1 MRHEGDTCSR
11 RTGDPSVLDYVEV
24 PTPQPKAGEVL
35 VKADTI
41 GVSRPELLVRRGVY
55 PWMPPLPVIPGI
67 EMAGTVAELG
77 AGASRFAVGQKVYV
91 TARELPVR
99 AGCYAEYIAVPERAL
114 FALPA
119 DADLEAAACLSNYQ
133 VAWHLLHTATRGAPG
148 RSVLIGSAS
157 GGLGS
162 AAVQLA
168 KLAGMTAIALVG
180 TRGEGAG
187 AQGVWRRSRHRSQP
201 RGCGGS
207 RHEHHEQRRRRSYSR
222 RGRRTDFAKFLPMLG
237 PFGLLVSYGKLV
249 GRIESNVV
257 DALDSGPAYLNSAAV
272 RIFTMHT
279 LDDKP
284 ALRAESMND
293 LIDEARQRRDPPA
306 DPRPPAAEGRA
317 PRPRDDRGAAGDRQ
331 DLAEA
336 LRLSPPRRSPTPSPP
351 GPSVSGRP

>member
-1 MRHEGDTCSR
+1 LLS
-11 RTGDPSVLDYVEV
+11 RTGDPSVLEYVEV
-24 PTPQPKAGEVL
+24 PTPRPKPGEVL

-55 PWMPPLPVIPGI
+55 PWMPPLPAIPGI

-114 FALPA
+114 FALSPET
-119 DADLEAAACLSNYQ
+119 DLESAACLSNYQ

-148 RSVLIGSAS
+148 ESVLIGQAS

-180 TRGEGAG
+180 SEPKAHALKVFGADH
-187 AQGVWRRSRHRSQP
+187 VID
-201 RGCGGS
+201 
-207 RHEHHEQRRRRSYSR
+207 YSR
-222 RGRRTDFAKFLPMLG
+222 EDVAARVSEITAGIGVDLILDAAGGHEFAKFLPMLG

-249 GRIESNVV
+249 GKIEGNVV
-257 DALDSGPAYLNSAAV
+257 DALDAGPGYLNSTAV

-284 ALRAESMND
+284 AIRAQSMND
-293 LIDEARQRRDPPA
+293 LISKLATGAVRPLVHARLPLKDARRAHEMIEAREVIGKILLKP
-306 DPRPPAAEGRA
+306 
-317 PRPRDDRGAAGDRQ
+317 
-331 DLAEA
+331 
-336 LRLSPPRRSPTPSPP
+336 
-351 GPSVSGRP
+351 

>member
-1 MRHEGDTCSR
+1 MKAILLS

-24 PTPQPKAGEVL
+24 PTPRPKPGEVL

-55 PWMPPLPVIPGI
+55 PWMPPLPAIPGI

-77 AGASRFAVGQKVYV
+77 EGAARFKLGQKVYV

-114 FALPA
+114 YSLPPNT
-119 DADLEAAACLSNYQ
+119 DLEAAACLSNYQ

-148 RSVLIGSAS
+148 KSVLVNSAS

-168 KLAGMTAIALVG
+168 RLAGMTAIALVG
-180 TRGEGAG
+180 SAAKARALTAFGADHVIVQGEDVAARVKEITAKMTEGHVS
-187 AQGVWRRSRHRSQP
+187 GVDLILDAV
-201 RGCGGS
+201 GG
-207 RHEHHEQRRRRSYSR
+207 R
-222 RGRRTDFAKFLPMLG
+222 DFAKFLPMLG
-237 PFGLLVSYGKLV
+237 PFGLAVSYGKLV
-249 GRIESNVV
+249 GKIEGNVI
-257 DALDSGPAYLNSAAV
+257 DALDSGPAYLNSTAV

-284 ALRAESMND
+284 HLRAQSMND
-293 LIDEARQRRDPPA
+293 LIGKLGSGQIRPLIHARLPLRDARRAHEMIEAREVIGKILLKP
-306 DPRPPAAEGRA
+306 
-317 PRPRDDRGAAGDRQ
+317 
-331 DLAEA
+331 
-336 LRLSPPRRSPTPSPP
+336 
-351 GPSVSGRP
+351 

>member
-1 MRHEGDTCSR
+1 MRAMKAILLT

-24 PTPQPKAGEVL
+24 PTPRPKAGEVL

-55 PWMPPLPVIPGI
+55 PWMPPLPAIPGI

-77 AGASRFAVGQKVYV
+77 ADAARFAVGQKVYV

-114 FALPA
+114 FALPPE
-119 DADLEAAACLSNYQ
+119 ADLEAAACLSNYQ

-148 RSVLIGSAS
+148 QSVLIGSAS

-168 KLAGMTAIALVG
+168 KLAGMTAIGAG
-180 TRGEGAG
+180 RQRREGAR
-187 AQGVWRRSRHRSQP
+187 AEGVRRRSCHRPEP
-201 RGCGGS
+201 RGCRGASLGDH
-207 RHEHHEQRRRRSYSR
+207 RRRRRRSHSR
-222 RGRRTDFAKFLPMLG
+222 RGRRQ
-237 PFGLLVSYGKLV
+237 GLREVSCRCSGRSGCWCPTASSSGK
-249 GRIESNVV
+249 IEANVI
-257 DALDSGPAYLNSAAV
+257 DALDTGPGYLNSTAV

-284 ALRAESMND
+284 AIRAQSMND
-293 LIDEARQRRDPPA
+293 LIGKLAEGAIRPLIHARLPLKDARRAHEMIEARQVIGKILLKP
-306 DPRPPAAEGRA
+306 
-317 PRPRDDRGAAGDRQ
+317 
-331 DLAEA
+331 
-336 LRLSPPRRSPTPSPP
+336 
-351 GPSVSGRP
+351 

>member
-1 MRHEGDTCSR
+1 MMAAMKAILLS

-24 PTPQPKAGEVL
+24 PVPRLNPGEVL

-55 PWMPPLPVIPGI
+55 AWMPPLPVIPGI

-77 AGASRFAVGQKVYV
+77 ANSTRFAVGRKVYV

-99 AGCYAEYIAVPERAL
+99 AGCYAEHIAVPERAL
-114 FALPA
+114 FALPPET
-119 DADLEAAACLSNYQ
+119 DLEAAACLSNYQ
-133 VAWHLLHTATRGAPG
+133 VAYHLLHTATRGAPG
-148 RSVLIGSAS
+148 KSVLVGSAS

-180 TRGEGAG
+180 TEKKARALKAFGADHVIDHG
-187 AQGVWRRSRHRSQP
+187 REDVAARVAEITSGV
-201 RGCGGS
+201 GVDLVLDAVGGK
-207 RHEHHEQRRRRSYSR
+207 
-222 RGRRTDFAKFLPMLG
+222 DFAKFLPMLG

-249 GRIESNVV
+249 GKIEANTV
-257 DALDSGPAYLNSAAV
+257 DALDSGPGYLNSAAV

-284 ALRAESMND
+284 AVRAESMNY
-293 LIDEARQRRDPPA
+293 LIEKLAQRAIRPLIHARLPLKDARRAHEMIEAREVIGKILLKP
-306 DPRPPAAEGRA
+306 
-317 PRPRDDRGAAGDRQ
+317 
-331 DLAEA
+331 
-336 LRLSPPRRSPTPSPP
+336 
-351 GPSVSGRP
+351 

>member
-1 MRHEGDTCSR
+1 M
-11 RTGDPSVLDYVEV
+11 LDYVEV
-24 PTPQPKAGEVL
+24 PTPRPKPGEVL

-77 AGASRFAVGQKVYV
+77 AGAAASPSARRSMSPRANCRSAPAATPNTSRCRS
-91 TARELPVR
+91 ARCSRCRP
-99 AGCYAEYIAVPERAL
+99 
-114 FALPA
+114 

-148 RSVLIGSAS
+148 QSVLIGSAS

-180 TRGEGAG
+180 TR
-187 AQGVWRRSRHRSQP
+187 
-201 RGCGGS
+201 
-207 RHEHHEQRRRRSYSR
+207 RRRRARSRRSAPITSSTRAARMSR
-222 RGRRTDFAKFLPMLG
+222 RGSRSITGGVGVDLILDAVGGKDFAKFLPMLG

-249 GRIESNVV
+249 GKIESNVV
-257 DALDSGPAYLNSAAV
+257 DALDAGPGYLNSAAV

-284 ALRAESMND
+284 AH
-293 LIDEARQRRDPPA
+293 
-306 DPRPPAAEGRA
+306 
-317 PRPRDDRGAAGDRQ
+317 
-331 DLAEA
+331 
-336 LRLSPPRRSPTPSPP
+336 PRRS
-351 GPSVSGRP
+351 R